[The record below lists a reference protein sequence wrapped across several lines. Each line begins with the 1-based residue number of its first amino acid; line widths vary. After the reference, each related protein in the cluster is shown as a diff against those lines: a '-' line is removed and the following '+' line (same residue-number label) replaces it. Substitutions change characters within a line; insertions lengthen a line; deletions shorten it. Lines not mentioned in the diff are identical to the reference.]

1 MRGIRTIFGGMAIAL
16 LAAATPA
23 LAQHPGGI
31 PHHGGGRGRE
41 CEQQLITALGL
52 TDAQQT
58 ALAALR
64 KQTADSVQAIV
75 ASADGLHQ
83 QIHSALAAASPDA
96 CAIGKLMIQAEGVR
110 QQIES
115 IHKSAEAS
123 FVASLTADQ
132 ATRYTAFL
140 AAHPGCA
147 AFPDHMR
154 MPGPPA

>member
-1 MRGIRTIFGGMAIAL
+1 MKGIRRILGGTAIAL
-16 LAAATPA
+16 LGAAAPVI
-23 LAQHPGGI
+23 AQHGGGI
-31 PHHGGGRGRE
+31 PRHGGQGRE
-41 CEQQLITALGL
+41 CEQQLVTALGL

-64 KQTADSVQAIV
+64 KQTADSGQAIV

-83 QIHSALAAASPDA
+83 QIHTALAATSPDA
-96 CAIGKLMIQAEGVR
+96 CAIGKLMIQAEGVH

-115 IHKSAEAS
+115 IRKSAEAS